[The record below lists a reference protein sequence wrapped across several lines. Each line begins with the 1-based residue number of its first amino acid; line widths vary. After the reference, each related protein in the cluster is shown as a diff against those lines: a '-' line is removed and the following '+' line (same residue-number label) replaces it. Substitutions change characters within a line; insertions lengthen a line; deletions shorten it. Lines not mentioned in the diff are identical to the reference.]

1 MSRVARVARVPR
13 VADGLRLAVTT
24 LTVLPVRGPA
34 VVDRATAARAMTL
47 APVVGLG
54 LGLLAAGALLT
65 VHAVTGDAALAAV
78 AAVAALAVATR
89 GLHLDGLADTAD
101 GLGSGRPAAG
111 ALEVMRRSDVGPFGV
126 VALVLVLLAQVA
138 ALAVATDDGRGPAAV
153 LLAVAVGRAA
163 VVLGCGR
170 DVPAARAEGL
180 GALVAGTQPRA
191 VALAWALGLAV
202 LAAGLGA
209 PEGPAAALR
218 GAAAVAAGLGAAAL
232 LLRHCRRRLG
242 GTTGDVL
249 GALVEAATTAALVVL
264 AAGAGP

>member
-1 MSRVARVARVPR
+1 VSRVARVARVPR

-163 VVLGCGR
+163 VVL
-170 DVPAARAEGL
+170 
-180 GALVAGTQPRA
+180 
-191 VALAWALGLAV
+191 AWALGLAV